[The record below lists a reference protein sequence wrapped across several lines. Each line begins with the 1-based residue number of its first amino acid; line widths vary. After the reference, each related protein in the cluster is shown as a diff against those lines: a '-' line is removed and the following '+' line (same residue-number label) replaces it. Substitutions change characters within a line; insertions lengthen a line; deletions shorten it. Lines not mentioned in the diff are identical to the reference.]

1 MYTHRGRVHHAL
13 LALLFLL
20 FTGGPL
26 AAQTISGVVTDT
38 TGAVV
43 PGVTVEARSATQN
56 QAARTVVTDEAGRYR
71 FANLQPGT
79 YSVTFTLEGFNSATR
94 PDITLTSDFNAT
106 VDMQLSIGTQIQA
119 ITVRADAP
127 VVDVQSSAAPQTMT
141 REVLDALPTSRSA
154 ESIGVLIP
162 GVTLRASGNGQIGRD
177 VGGTTM
183 MNQSPLQFRGTND
196 SVQVLA
202 GMRRVY
208 LRPGPEFNG
217 VVYPDDAAVQEITF
231 GQGAEAMDMGQSG
244 MRTNIVPKSGGNVPH
259 GTVFGTYAKDSFQ
272 SDMNIDDRLRSLG
285 FTNPTGLVKLWDIN
299 PSLNGPIVRDRLW
312 FVGAYRNWGVTNTA
326 PIAEN
331 VSTDHQTYR
340 PGPSAAEDPGKIWDV
355 TGRLTFQISPE
366 DNVSF
371 IWQEQHKKR
380 GRFGIGAVTSP
391 EATSINTFPTST
403 QQGRWTR
410 VQSANLLFDVAYQHF
425 RMENQTA
432 FQDDTLRSTWCY
444 DDVRTLKTTPPPFF
458 SINELTTGIT
468 YNSSVACTN
477 DLNTNHHYLGT
488 ATLVR
493 GAHETKAGVSFFR
506 GRSYNPSQPLGYA
519 SYSYRNGSPT
529 QVTLRLP
536 RAQTDELNADV
547 GVYAQDRWGLKRLTM
562 TYGVRLDM
570 LRTGWPD
577 ETIPANPFTPAA
589 QFAGNDTF
597 LSWNDI
603 SPRVGAAYDL
613 FGTGRTA
620 IKGNIAKYLAAE
632 TINLTGLANPV
643 SGVSTTTTRTWT
655 DLNGDRTIFNPNL
668 SLQES
673 ELGPSTNANFG
684 KLVQTTTVDPAL
696 LEGWG
701 HRPYTYEFDLGVQH
715 QLAARASATA
725 MFYRRWGGN
734 QIALENLA
742 VTRADY
748 SAPFCIT
755 APLDSKLPG
764 GGGYPVCNLYDIN
777 PTALGRVQN
786 LATAASN
793 IGSGVEQSNTGVSLT
808 SNVRMAGV
816 LVQGGIDMRRDRLNT
831 CGILADEHPA
841 GISFPINGGAGI
853 TAAVA
858 APDASSF
865 SDGSTICDTDTGF
878 RPDIKFAG
886 FYQLPWWGIQTSA
899 TYQNASGPVITSSW
913 NAPSS
918 VFVPVLG
925 RNLAAGAAGTKTVNL
940 IQPESV
946 HGDRLNQIDI
956 RFSKRFKMGESAR
969 ISVNAD
975 LYNITNNNWIIG
987 YTSTYGPNFLRPA
1000 QVLSPRLFKVG
1011 AQFDF

>member
-1 MYTHRGRVHHAL
+1 MNRYSKRVERGLIAL
-13 LALLFLL
+13 TFLL
-20 FTGGPL
+20 FMCGAAT
-26 AAQTISGVVTDT
+26 AQTISGVVTDT
-38 TGAVV
+38 SGAVI
-43 PGVTVEARSATQN
+43 PGVTVEAVSAAQN

-71 FANLQPGT
+71 IANVPPGT
-79 YSVTFTLEGFNSATR
+79 YSLTFTLEGFTPATR
-94 PDITLTSDFNAT
+94 PNIALTSDFNAT
-106 VDMQLSIGTQIQA
+106 VDMQLTIGTQIQA
-119 ITVRADAP
+119 ITVTAEAP
-127 VVDVQSSAAPQTMT
+127 IVDVQSSAAPQTMT
-141 REVLDALPTSRSA
+141 RDVLDALPSSRSA
-154 ESIGVLIP
+154 EAVGVLIP

-196 SVQVLA
+196 SVQVLS

-217 VVYPDDAAVQEITF
+217 VVYPNDAAVQEITF

-259 GTVFGTYAKDSFQ
+259 GTAFGTYAKDAFQ
-272 SDMNIDDRLRSLG
+272 STMNIDDRLRSLG
-285 FTNPTGLVKLWDIN
+285 FTNPTGLVKLWDFN
-299 PSLNGPIVRDRLW
+299 PSVNGPIVRDRLW
-312 FVGAYRNWGVTNTA
+312 FLGAYRNWGVTNTA

-331 VSTDHQTYR
+331 MSTDHQTYQ
-340 PGPSAAEDPGKIWDV
+340 PGTSAAVDPGRIWDTTSRV
-355 TGRLTFQISPE
+355 TYQASRA

-371 IWQEQHKKR
+371 LWQEQHKRR

-403 QQGRWTR
+403 QQLRWTR
-410 VQSANLLFDVAYQHF
+410 VQSAELLFDVAYQHF
-425 RMENQTA
+425 KMQNQTA
-432 FQDDTLRSTWCY
+432 FQNDTLRSSWCF
-444 DDVRTLKTTPPPFF
+444 DDVLTPKTSPPSFF

-477 DLNTNHHYLGT
+477 DLNTNHHFLGA
-488 ATLVR
+488 ATFVK
-493 GAHETKAGVSFFR
+493 GTHETKAGLSFFR

-519 SYSYRNGSPT
+519 SYSYRNGSPS

-536 RAQTDELNADV
+536 RAQIDDLKADV
-547 GVYAQDRWGLKRLTM
+547 GLYAQDRWRIHRLTV

-577 ETIPANPFTPAA
+577 ETLPANPYTPAA
-589 QFAGNDTF
+589 QFAGRDTF
-597 LSWNDI
+597 LSWNDV
-603 SPRVGAAYDL
+603 SPRVGAAYDV
-613 FGTGRTA
+613 FGNGRTA
-620 IKGNIAKYLAAE
+620 IKGNLARYLAAE
-632 TINLTGLANPV
+632 TINLTALANPV
-643 SGVSTTTTRTWT
+643 SGVSTTTTRTWS
-655 DLNGDRTIFNPNL
+655 DLNGDRTIFNPDF
-668 SLQES
+668 SLQEV

-696 LEGWG
+696 IEGWG

-725 MFYRRWGGN
+725 MFYRRWSGN
-734 QIALENLA
+734 QIALENVALNR
-742 VTRADY
+742 TDY
-748 SAPFCIT
+748 SDPFCIT
-755 APLDSKLPG
+755 APVDSRLPG
-764 GGGYPVCNLYDIN
+764 GGGYQVCNVYDIK

-793 IGSGVEQSNTGVSLT
+793 IGTGVEQSNTGISLT
-808 SNVRMAGV
+808 SNVRMAAV
-816 LVQGGIDMRRDRLNT
+816 LVQGGVDLRRDRLNT
-831 CGILADEHPA
+831 CGILNAEHPA

-853 TAAVA
+853 AAAVA

-865 SDGSTICDTDTGF
+865 ADGSTFCDTDTGF

-886 FYQLPWWGIQTSA
+886 VYQLPWWGIQTSA
-899 TYQNASGPVITSSW
+899 TFQNASGPTITSSW
-913 NAPSS
+913 NAPNS
-918 VFVPVLG
+918 VFAPVLG
-925 RNLAAGAAGTKTVNL
+925 RNLAAGAGGTKTVNL

-946 HGDRLNQIDI
+946 HGDRLNQVDV
-956 RFSKRFKMGESAR
+956 RFTKRFTFGAAAR
-969 ISVNAD
+969 LSVNAD

-987 YTSTYGPNFLRPA
+987 YTPTFGPNFLRPA

-1011 AQFDF
+1011 GQFDF

>member
-1 MYTHRGRVHHAL
+1 MCTHRGRVRPFDLVQGSHVL

-20 FTGGPL
+20 FTCGPL

-106 VDMQLSIGTQIQA
+106 IDMQLSIGTQIQA

-340 PGPSAAEDPGKIWDV
+340 PGTSAAEDPGKIWDI
-355 TGRLTFQISPE
+355 TGRVTYQMSRA

-403 QQGRWTR
+403 QQVRWTR
-410 VQSANLLFDVAYQHF
+410 VQGAHLLLDVAYQHF

-432 FQDDTLRSTWCY
+432 FHDDTLRSTWCY
-444 DDVRTLKTTPPPFF
+444 GDVLTLKTAPPSFF

-468 YNSSVACTN
+468 YNASAACTN

-488 ATLVR
+488 ATFVR
-493 GAHETKAGVSFFR
+493 GAHETKAGVSFLR

-536 RAQTDELNADV
+536 RAQTDDLKADV
-547 GVYAQDRWGLKRLTM
+547 M
-562 TYGVRLDM
+562 
-570 LRTGWPD
+570 
-577 ETIPANPFTPAA
+577 
-589 QFAGNDTF
+589 
-597 LSWNDI
+597 
-603 SPRVGAAYDL
+603 
-613 FGTGRTA
+613 
-620 IKGNIAKYLAAE
+620 
-632 TINLTGLANPV
+632 
-643 SGVSTTTTRTWT
+643 
-655 DLNGDRTIFNPNL
+655 
-668 SLQES
+668 
-673 ELGPSTNANFG
+673 
-684 KLVQTTTVDPAL
+684 
-696 LEGWG
+696 
-701 HRPYTYEFDLGVQH
+701 H
-715 QLAARASATA
+715 
-725 MFYRRWGGN
+725 
-734 QIALENLA
+734 
-742 VTRADY
+742 
-748 SAPFCIT
+748 
-755 APLDSKLPG
+755 
-764 GGGYPVCNLYDIN
+764 
-777 PTALGRVQN
+777 
-786 LATAASN
+786 
-793 IGSGVEQSNTGVSLT
+793 
-808 SNVRMAGV
+808 
-816 LVQGGIDMRRDRLNT
+816 
-831 CGILADEHPA
+831 
-841 GISFPINGGAGI
+841 
-853 TAAVA
+853 
-858 APDASSF
+858 
-865 SDGSTICDTDTGF
+865 
-878 RPDIKFAG
+878 
-886 FYQLPWWGIQTSA
+886 IQT
-899 TYQNASGPVITSSW
+899 GPETPKAV
-913 NAPSS
+913 
-918 VFVPVLG
+918 VP
-925 RNLAAGAAGTKTVNL
+925 
-940 IQPESV
+940 
-946 HGDRLNQIDI
+946 
-956 RFSKRFKMGESAR
+956 
-969 ISVNAD
+969 
-975 LYNITNNNWIIG
+975 
-987 YTSTYGPNFLRPA
+987 
-1000 QVLSPRLFKVG
+1000 
-1011 AQFDF
+1011 

>member
-1 MYTHRGRVHHAL
+1 MYTQLVRHGL
-13 LALLFLL
+13 L
-20 FTGGPL
+20 PL
-26 AAQTISGVVTDT
+26 AVFMLTCGAAAAQTISGVVTDT
-38 TGAVV
+38 SGAVL
-43 PGVTVEARSATQN
+43 PGVTIEARSAAQN
-56 QAARTVVTDEAGRYR
+56 QATRTVVTDDAGRYR
-71 FANLQPGT
+71 FGNLQPGT
-79 YSVTFTLEGFNSATR
+79 YAVTFTLQGFNTATR
-94 PDITLTSDFNAT
+94 PGIALTSDFNAT
-106 VDMQLSIGTQIQA
+106 VDIQLEIGTQVES
-119 ITVRADAP
+119 ITVTGDSP
-127 VVDVQSSAAPQTMT
+127 IVDVQSSAAPQTMT
-141 REVLDALPTSRSA
+141 RDVLDALPTSRSA
-154 ESIGVLIP
+154 EAIGVLIP

-244 MRTNIVPKSGGNVPH
+244 MRTNIVPKSGGNVAH

-272 SDMNIDDRLRSLG
+272 STMNIDERLRALG
-285 FTNPTGLVKLWDIN
+285 FTNPTGLVKLWDVN

-312 FVGAYRNWGVTNTA
+312 FVGAYRHWGVTNTA

-331 VSTDHQTYR
+331 ISTDRQTYR
-340 PGPSAAEDPGKIWDV
+340 PGTTAAEDPGKIWDI
-355 TGRLTFQISPE
+355 TGRITYQLSRA
-366 DNVSF
+366 DNLSF

-410 VQSANLLFDVAYQHF
+410 VHNASLLLDAAYQHF

-432 FQDDTLRSTWCY
+432 FQDETLRSTWCF
-444 DDVRTLKTTPPPFF
+444 DDVLTLKTTPPPFF

-468 YNSSVACTN
+468 YNAGVACNN
-477 DLNTNHHYLGT
+477 DVNTNHHYLGT
-488 ATLVR
+488 VTFIK
-493 GAHETKAGVSFFR
+493 GAHETKAGLSFFR

-519 SYSYRNGSPT
+519 SYSYRGGSPA

-536 RAQTDELNADV
+536 RAQTDNLNADV
-547 GVYAQDRWGLKRLTM
+547 ALYAQDRWRLQRLTV
-562 TYGVRLDM
+562 TYGARLDM

-589 QFAGNDTF
+589 QFAGRDTF
-597 LSWNDI
+597 LSWNDV

-620 IKGNIAKYLAAE
+620 LKGNISKYLAAE
-632 TINLTGLANPV
+632 TINLTALANPA
-643 SGVSTTTTRTWT
+643 SGVSITNVRTWN
-655 DLNGDRTIFNPNL
+655 DLNGDRTIFNADY
-668 SLQES
+668 SMQEA

-684 KLVQTTTVDPAL
+684 RLVQTTTVDPAL

-701 HRPYTYEFDLGVQH
+701 HRPYAYEFDFGVQH
-715 QLAARASATA
+715 QLAARASATV
-725 MFYRRWGGN
+725 MFYRRWTGN
-734 QIALENLA
+734 QIALENQAL
-742 VTRADY
+742 TRDDY
-748 SAPFCIT
+748 SGPFCIT
-755 APLDSKLPG
+755 APVDPKLPN
-764 GGGYPVCNLYDIN
+764 GGGYPVCNLYDIK

-793 IGSGVEQSNTGVSLT
+793 VGTGVKQSNTGLSLT

-816 LVQGGIDMRRDRLNT
+816 LVQGGIDLRRDQLDT
-831 CGILADEHPA
+831 CGILNGDHPA

-853 TAAVA
+853 AAAVA

-865 SDGSTICDTDTGF
+865 SDGATFCDTDTGY

-886 FYQLPWWGIQTSA
+886 FYALPWWGIQTSA
-899 TYQNASGPVITSSW
+899 TYQNASGPTITSSW
-913 NAPSS
+913 NAPNS
-918 VFVPVLG
+918 VFAPVLG
-925 RNLAAGAAGTKTVNL
+925 RNLGAGAGGTKAVNL
-940 IQPESV
+940 IQPETV
-946 HGDRLNQIDI
+946 RGDRLNQIDI
-956 RFSKRFKMGESAR
+956 RFSKRFDLGGGAR
-969 ISVNAD
+969 LSVNAD

-987 YTSTYGPNFLRPA
+987 YTSVYGPNFLRPA

-1011 AQFDF
+1011 GQFDF